1 MIGHYPRGADPSS
14 LRPPQAG
21 GGRRECVG
29 RPASCQSSA
38 PPTQGRWGPLRF
50 AGRAL
55 QTAEVLP
62 DFPFPISDC
71 AGLAPRL
78 PLPRG
83 SSLPTSRR
91 LALENGGLR
100 LFSRSAGIESGDTSP
115 HSTIFPV
122 LERAVV
128 LRAPAWKRGGLWSA
142 ARHRR
147 FSVPAERGDRPKPHS
162 TIFPVLE
169 RAVFLRAPAWKRGGL
184 WSAARHRRFRV
195 PAERGDRPNAPFSR
209 APPQD
214 VGTDQPLAERGCGG
228 EVAGFPWPPPE
239 RLRGEVVVGT
249 PPRPPGT
256 GAFRFPIRPCGRR
269 GGEAPPWNPRPLRA
283 LPLALPLFRFRSVA
297 EAWLGCPLK
306 VTPAQPP
313 TKKPRKSQ
321 GARPLGM

>member
-1 MIGHYPRGADPSS
+1 LATTRAARSSPPS
-14 LRPPQAG
+14 
-21 GGRRECVG
+21 
-29 RPASCQSSA
+29 
-38 PPTQGRWGPLRF
+38 
-50 AGRAL
+50 
-55 QTAEVLP
+55 
-62 DFPFPISDC
+62 
-71 AGLAPRL
+71 
-78 PLPRG
+78 PLPARG

-100 LFSRSAGIESGDTSP
+100 LFSRSAGIESGDTS
-115 HSTIFPV
+115 
-122 LERAVV
+122 
-128 LRAPAWKRGGLWSA
+128 
-142 ARHRR
+142 
-147 FSVPAERGDRPKPHS
+147 PHS